1 MSGCTWVRKVRGLG
15 ASSGGFGGV
24 DAWTAGERVAHR
36 PLLQRSSS
44 KPPAVISVNW
54 LVAPGC
60 GELSEAAER
69 ASASSAARRAGLR
82 TLRACASKGSE
93 SPAAEIVSVKAPAP
107 EKPEKLEARLE
118 DREPPASG
126 WGWPRVFLLLWC
138 SGALHASPVLPLPG
152 PASSLEDGET
162 GSSDSSSDDDCNSQ
176 ALWQS

>member
-1 MSGCTWVRKVRGLG
+1 MTCNRCMVCFEKPCQAAHGSERCGAWVLSG
-15 ASSGGFGGV
+15 GGFGGV

-93 SPAAEIVSVKAPAP
+93 SPAAEIVLVKAPAP

-118 DREPPASG
+118 DREPPESG

-138 SGALHASPVLPLPG
+138 CALHASSS
-152 PASSLEDGET
+152 ASASRPSFEPRGR
-162 GSSDSSSDDDCNSQ
+162 
-176 ALWQS
+176 